1 MQYTLGMSF
10 YNKYVL
16 PKFLN
21 CTCSSKPINY
31 QRKKVVP
38 LAKGIVLD
46 VGIGSGLNIPFYD
59 MTKIDKV
66 IGLDPSVE
74 LNNLAKDVAKEHQ
87 VDVEFILCG
96 AENIPLPDNHVDTV
110 LVTYTMCTIPEVMDA
125 NKEMLRVLKP
135 DGRLIFCEHGL
146 APDPKV
152 AKWQKRIDP
161 IWGKIA
167 GGCHLNRDIPEL
179 IASAG
184 FVIENMEQMY
194 LPGTPSFA
202 GYNYWG
208 TARIS
213 LN

>member
-1 MQYTLGMSF
+1 MGL

-16 PKFLN
+16 PKVLN
-21 CTCSSKPINY
+21 CTCGSKPINY

-38 LAKGIVLD
+38 LAKGLVLD

-74 LNNLAKDVAKEHQ
+74 LNDLAVDVAEENN
-87 VDVEFILCG
+87 VDVDFMLCG
-96 AENIPLPDNHVDTV
+96 AEDIPLPDNHVDTV
-110 LVTYTMCTIPEVMDA
+110 LITYTMCTIPEVMEA

-135 DGRLIFCEHGL
+135 EGRLIFCEHGL

-152 AKWQKRIDP
+152 AKWQSRIDP

-167 GGCHLNRDIPEL
+167 GGCHLNRNIPEL
-179 IASAG
+179 ITSAG
-184 FVIENMEQMY
+184 FEIENIEQMY
-194 LPGTPSFA
+194 LPSTRSFA
-202 GYNYWG
+202 GYN
-208 TARIS
+208 
-213 LN
+213 

>member
-1 MQYTLGMSF
+1 MGL

-21 CTCSSKPINY
+21 CACGSKPINY

-38 LAKGIVLD
+38 LAEGIVLD

-59 MTKIDKV
+59 MTKIDK
-66 IGLDPSVE
+66 ILGLDPSEE
-74 LNNLAKDVAKEHQ
+74 LNNIAKDVAKEHKI
-87 VDVEFILCG
+87 DIDFMLCG
-96 AENIPLPDNHVDTV
+96 AEDIPLPDNHVDTL
-110 LVTYTMCTIPEVMDA
+110 LVTYTMCTIPEVAEA

-135 DGRLIFCEHGL
+135 NGKLIFCEHGL

-152 AKWQKRIDP
+152 AKWQRRIDP
-161 IWGKIA
+161 FWGKIA
-167 GGCHLNRDIPEL
+167 GGCHLNRDIPNL

-184 FVIENMEQMY
+184 FEILSMEQMY
-194 LPGTPSFA
+194 LPSTPSFA

-208 TARIS
+208 SARIK
-213 LN
+213 